1 MLNLEVADKIKGKDV
16 APEKA
21 MRAIKARL
29 EHRNPN
35 VQLLA
40 LKVGPGSRVTLLARA
55 WLTGSLFSSAI
66 SVSRTGATTSCSRS
80 RQRSFSTSSR
90 TCSGSQ

>member
-1 MLNLEVADKIKGKDV
+1 MRQFNASGLRRLTAGAHRDPERATSEAIPAGSDDIMLNLEVADKIKGKDV

-40 LKVGPGSRVTLLARA
+40 LKVGPAPGSR
-55 WLTGSLFSSAI
+55 
-66 SVSRTGATTSCSRS
+66 TSQCP
-80 RQRSFSTSSR
+80 
-90 TCSGSQ
+90 G